1 MSDTKRKILLID
13 DNDDILDLLEIILY
27 RNYDIITAQNGFE
40 GLDKAREDMPACII
54 TDIMMPVM
62 DGIKFINNLKK
73 SDAISHIPVI
83 AITSFIKKMNTRSLK
98 NIGFSEVIT
107 KPLQRDMI
115 LPTVNTVM
123 DAQTTN
129 EKQNTETSE

>member
-1 MSDTKRKILLID
+1 MNDAKQKILLID

-40 GLDKAREDMPACII
+40 GLDRAQAETPDCII

-62 DGIKFINNLKK
+62 DGIKFFNNLKK
-73 SDAISHIPVI
+73 NDTISHIPVI
-83 AITSFIKKMNTRSLK
+83 AITSFIKKMNTKSLK
-98 NIGFSEVIT
+98 NIGFSDVIT

-115 LPTVNTVM
+115 LPTVNTVLEIQKTGEEHN
-123 DAQTTN
+123 D
-129 EKQNTETSE
+129 EKPA